1 MHGEIARA
9 GDAAQPVVARGAE
22 SMREMTDQALGK
34 ARDQVGERTTQAG
47 EQMRSVADAARQVGQ
62 ALRDQEGK
70 EQPARLV
77 EGMAERVDR
86 LGSYLQE
93 SDANSLLDELDRL
106 GRRSPATV
114 MAGGVVV
121 GVLMA
126 RFLKASSDNRTRRAN
141 GGRAAAPAA
150 PALERR
156 DPLPTPQAAPAGVA
170 GSPRSTRETMPG
182 EAARSGTGTR

>member
-1 MHGEIARA
+1 MQQEITKA

-22 SMREMTDQALGK
+22 SMREMSDEALGK
-34 ARDQVGERTTQAG
+34 ARDQVDERTTQAG

-62 ALRDQEGK
+62 TLRDQEGK

-86 LGSYLQE
+86 LGSYLEE

-126 RFLKASSDNRTRRAN
+126 RFLKASSGNRSRQAN
-141 GGRAAAPAA
+141 GRATTASRT
-150 PALERR
+150 PALGRGDR
-156 DPLPTPQAAPAGVA
+156 LPTPEAAPPGVA

-182 EAARSGTGTR
+182 EAARSGTGSR

>member
-1 MHGEIARA
+1 MQQEITTA
-9 GDAAQPVVARGAE
+9 GAAGQPPAASSTE
-22 SMREMTDQALGK
+22 SMREMSDQALGK
-34 ARDQVGERTTQAG
+34 ARDQVDERTTQAG
-47 EQMRSVADAARQVGQ
+47 EQMRSVADAARQVGEK
-62 ALRDQEGK
+62 LRNEPGK

-86 LGSYLQE
+86 LGSYLEE

-121 GVLMA
+121 GVLVA
-126 RFLKASSDNRTRRAN
+126 RFLKASSGNRSREADGRRMT
-141 GGRAAAPAA
+141 PSTP
-150 PALERR
+150 PALPRGER
-156 DPLPTPQAAPAGVA
+156 LPTPGAAPSGVA

-182 EAARSGTGTR
+182 EAVRSRAGSR

>member
-1 MHGEIARA
+1 MQGEIAKA

-22 SMREMTDQALGK
+22 SMREMSDQALGK

-86 LGSYLQE
+86 LGSYLEE
-93 SDANSLLDELDRL
+93 SDANSMLDELDRL

-121 GVLMA
+121 GILAA

-141 GGRAAAPAA
+141 GGSATGSTL
-150 PALERR
+150 PALDRG
-156 DPLPTPQAAPAGVA
+156 DPLPTPEADPPGVA
-170 GSPRSTRETMPG
+170 GSPRSTRETLPG
-182 EAARSGTGTR
+182 QAVPSGAGSR